1 VSQENLRELVQHPGW
16 FDYLDLVEEQNIAL
30 FGSMIQLDPSK
41 PESFVKFLELKAKI
55 DILRDMTYLIER
67 KVQLPEVVSKT
78 DENYFNRLISMF
90 KKLWR
95 K

>member
-1 VSQENLRELVQHPGW
+1 MSQDNLRELVQHPGW
-16 FDYLDLVEEQNIAL
+16 LDYLDLIESQSIAL
-30 FGSMIQLDPSK
+30 FGNMIQLDPSK

-55 DILRDMTYLIER
+55 DALRDMTYLIER
-67 KVQLPEVVSKT
+67 NIQLPEEVKKI
-78 DENYFNRLISMF
+78 DESYFDRLISMF

>member
-1 VSQENLRELVQHPGW
+1 LVQHPGW
-16 FDYLDLVEEQNIAL
+16 LDYLDLIDDQGVAL
-30 FGSMIQLDPSK
+30 LGNMIQLDPSK

-55 DILRDMTYLIER
+55 DVLRDMTYLIER
-67 KVQLPEVVSKT
+67 SIQMPEQVANIDKS
-78 DENYFNRLISMF
+78 YFNRLISTF

>member
-1 VSQENLRELVQHPGW
+1 MSQENLRELVQHPGW
-16 FDYLDLVEEQNIAL
+16 LDYLDLIEGQSIAL
-30 FGSMIQLDPSK
+30 FGNMIQLDPSK

-55 DILRDMTYLIER
+55 DALRDMTYLIER
-67 KVQLPEVVSKT
+67 SVQLPEQILAI
-78 DENYFNRLISMF
+78 DESYFNRLISMF